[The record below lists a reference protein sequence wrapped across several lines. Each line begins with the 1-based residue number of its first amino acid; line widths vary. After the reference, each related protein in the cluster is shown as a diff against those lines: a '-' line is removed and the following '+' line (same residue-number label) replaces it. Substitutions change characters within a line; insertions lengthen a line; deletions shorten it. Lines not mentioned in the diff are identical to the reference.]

1 MIRLLSTLVL
11 TSILAPSALA
21 QNGACTEHAI
31 RTAASTENK
40 DMAPVTDDIYFF
52 SGALE
57 KPVIGKAESD
67 KAFAAVVSDRK
78 NEEYTTTPDRIVIAH
93 SADMAYE
100 YGTGRVIFDEAKSGK
115 HQAFTAAYLRVWK
128 AVDGSCRVAAAMFE
142 PEGKR

>member
-40 DMAPVTDDIYFF
+40 DMATTDDIYFF

-67 KAFAAVVSDRK
+67 KAFAAVAAERK

-115 HQAFTAAYLRVWK
+115 HEAFPAAYLRVWK
-128 AVDGSCRVAAAMFE
+128 SVDSSCRVAAAMFE